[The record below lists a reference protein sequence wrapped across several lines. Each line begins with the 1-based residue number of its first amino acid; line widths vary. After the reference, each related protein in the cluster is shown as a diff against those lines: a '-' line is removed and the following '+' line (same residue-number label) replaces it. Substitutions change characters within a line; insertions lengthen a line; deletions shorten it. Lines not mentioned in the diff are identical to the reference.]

1 MPSFVL
7 HDQIP
12 HSLLFPDQPLYFLP
26 PRVFGCTCFVHIL
39 TLGQDKLSA
48 KAMKCLFL
56 GYSRL
61 QRVIVVIPLRLIDTL
76 SPLMSPSLR
85 THHSFLPL
93 LSLFLFLKSCPFP
106 LSPHLMLCSSTT
118 SGLSSSPRVVALL
131 PFAEAPADSLL
142 SLRLH
147 LPRLCLLLMTYPL
160 LFGKVGPDGQV
171 DRLKARLVAKG
182 YTQVYGSDYGDTF
195 SPVAKIASVRLL
207 LSMAAMCS
215 WPLYQLDIK
224 NAFLHGDLVEEVY
237 MEQPPGFVAQ
247 GESGLVC
254 RLRRSLYGLK
264 QSPRAWF
271 GRFSSV
277 VQEFGMLRSTA
288 DHSVF
293 YHHNSLGQCIY
304 LVVYVDDIVITG
316 SDQDD
321 SSIQF
326 WCGPFQRKYALDIL
340 EETGMLDCK
349 PVDTPMD
356 PNVKLCTRTGGAF
369 RRPWRYRRLVGK
381 LNYLTITR
389 PDISFPID
397 VPLQRYC
404 VFIGGNLISWKSKK
418 QDVVADLALK
428 PSIELWLWQHV
439 NSYG

>member
-1 MPSFVL
+1 MPTSVL
-7 HDQIP
+7 HAQIP

-39 TLGQDKLSA
+39 TPGQDKLSV
-48 KAMKCLFL
+48 KATKCIFL

-61 QRVIVVIPLRLIDTL
+61 QKGYRCY
-76 SPLMSPSLR
+76 SPQTHRYFLVADVTFFEDSPFFFSSSESLPV
-85 THHSFLPL
+85 TEVLPL
-93 LSLFLFLKSCPFP
+93 PII
-106 LSPHLMLCSSTT
+106 
-118 SGLSSSPRVVALL
+118 SSPRFDDLSSRPLQVYHRRPRAVV
-131 PFAEAPADSLL
+131 PFPSAEAPVDSLPLPSASPTPALPVTDDLPIALRKGNRYTSNPHPIYNFL
-142 SLRLH
+142 SYHRLSSTYSAFVSTISTVS
-147 LPRLCLLLMTYPL
+147 LPKNTNEALSHPGWRQAMVDEMVALHSTGTWDLVVLPVGKFPVGCRWVYTV
-160 LFGKVGPDGQV
+160 KVGPDGQV

-215 WPLYQLDIK
+215 WPLFQLDIK
-224 NAFLHGDLVEEVY
+224 NAFLHGDLAEEVY

-247 GESGLVC
+247 RESGLVC

-293 YHHNSLGQCIY
+293 YHHNSSGQCIY

-316 SDQDD
+316 SDQDG
-321 SSIQF
+321 IQ
-326 WCGPFQRKYALDIL
+326 
-340 EETGMLDCK
+340 
-349 PVDTPMD
+349 
-356 PNVKLCTRTGGAF
+356 KL
-369 RRPWRYRRLVGK
+369 K
-381 LNYLTITR
+381 
-389 PDISFPID
+389 
-397 VPLQRYC
+397 
-404 VFIGGNLISWKSKK
+404 
-418 QDVVADLALK
+418 
-428 PSIELWLWQHV
+428 
-439 NSYG
+439 